1 MCVVVRFGLSDEL
14 VGVFCNPMCVVV
26 RFGLS
31 DELVGVFIAE
41 NVDEGGFVDFRFVNL
56 WY

>member
-1 MCVVVRFGLSDEL
+1 MR
-14 VGVFCNPMCVVV
+14 CNPMCIIV

-56 WY
+56 RY